1 MSSDHHDHDHDH
13 DHEGMLEDQEL
24 SYRAKRS
31 LAIQELLIDKGLM
44 TRESIQH
51 KMDIMASRSPTDG
64 ARIIARAWVDPDF
77 KARLVADTR
86 SAVAELGYTLAP
98 ESELAVMQNT
108 ESVHHMVV
116 CTLCSCYPTS
126 LLGAPPDW
134 YKSLSYRS
142 RAVTDARGVM
152 REFGLD
158 LDDNIEVRVVDSTAD
173 LRYLVLP
180 LRPEGTKGM
189 SEEELARLV
198 TRDCMIGVTAALTPD
213 ALTVGASD

>member
-1 MSSDHHDHDHDH
+1 MSGDHHDHDH

-64 ARIIARAWVDPDF
+64 ARIVARAWVDPDF

-86 SAVAELGYTLAP
+86 SAVAELGYILAP
-98 ESELAVMQNT
+98 ESQLAVMENT
-108 ESVHHMVV
+108 ASVHHIVV

-126 LLGAPPDW
+126 LLGPPPDW
-134 YKSLSYRS
+134 YKSFAYRS
-142 RAVTDARGVM
+142 RAVSDPRSVM

-158 LDDNIEVRVVDSTAD
+158 LDESVEVRVVDSTAD
-173 LRYLVLP
+173 LRYVVLP
-180 LRPEGTKGM
+180 ERPAGTEDM
-189 SEEELARLV
+189 SEEELAKLV
-198 TRDCMIGVTAALTPD
+198 NRDSMIGVTN
-213 ALTVGASD
+213 ASSPEVVSV

>member
-1 MSSDHHDHDHDH
+1 MSGDHHDHDH

-86 SAVAELGYTLAP
+86 SAVAELGYILAP
-98 ESELAVMQNT
+98 ESQLAVMENT
-108 ESVHHMVV
+108 ASVHHIVV

-126 LLGAPPDW
+126 LLGPPPDW
-134 YKSLSYRS
+134 YKSFAYRS
-142 RAVTDARGVM
+142 RAVSDPRGVM
-152 REFGLD
+152 REFGLE
-158 LDDNIEVRVVDSTAD
+158 LDESVEVRVVDSTAD
-173 LRYLVLP
+173 LRYVVLP
-180 LRPEGTKGM
+180 ERPAGTEDM
-189 SEEELARLV
+189 SEEELAKLV
-198 TRDCMIGVTAALTPD
+198 NRDSMIGVTN
-213 ALTVGASD
+213 ASSPEVVSV

>member
-1 MSSDHHDHDHDH
+1 MSGDHHDHDH

-64 ARIIARAWVDPDF
+64 ARIIARAWVDPEF

-86 SAVAELGYTLAP
+86 SAVAELGYILAP
-98 ESELAVMQNT
+98 ESQLAVMENT
-108 ESVHHMVV
+108 SSVHHIVV

-126 LLGAPPDW
+126 LLGPPPDW
-134 YKSLSYRS
+134 YKSFAYRS
-142 RAVTDARGVM
+142 RAVSDPRGVM

-158 LDDNIEVRVVDSTAD
+158 LDESVEVRVVDSTAD
-173 LRYLVLP
+173 LRYVVLP
-180 LRPEGTKGM
+180 VRPAGTEDM
-189 SEEELARLV
+189 SEEELAKLV
-198 TRDCMIGVTAALTPD
+198 NRDSMIGVTN
-213 ALTVGASD
+213 ASSPEVVSV

>member
-64 ARIIARAWVDPDF
+64 ARIVARAWVDPEF

-86 SAVAELGYTLAP
+86 SAVAELGYVLAP
-98 ESELAVMQNT
+98 ESQLAVMENT
-108 ESVHHMVV
+108 ASVHHIVV

-126 LLGAPPDW
+126 LLGPPPDW
-134 YKSLSYRS
+134 YKSFAYRS
-142 RAVTDARGVM
+142 RAVSDPRGVM
-152 REFGLD
+152 REFGLE
-158 LDDNIEVRVVDSTAD
+158 LDESVEVRVVDSTAD
-173 LRYLVLP
+173 LRYVVLP
-180 LRPEGTKGM
+180 ERPAGTEDM
-189 SEEELARLV
+189 SEEELAKLV
-198 TRDCMIGVTAALTPD
+198 NRDSMIGVTN
-213 ALTVGASD
+213 ASSPEVVSV

>member
-1 MSSDHHDHDHDH
+1 MSGDHHDHDH

-64 ARIIARAWVDPDF
+64 ARIIARAWVDPEF

-86 SAVAELGYTLAP
+86 SAVAELGYILAP
-98 ESELAVMQNT
+98 ESQLAVMENT
-108 ESVHHMVV
+108 ASVHHIVV

-126 LLGAPPDW
+126 LLGPPPDW
-134 YKSLSYRS
+134 YKSFAYRS
-142 RAVTDARGVM
+142 RAVSDPRGVM

-158 LDDNIEVRVVDSTAD
+158 LDESVEVRVVDSTAD
-173 LRYLVLP
+173 LRYVVLP
-180 LRPEGTKGM
+180 ERPAGTEDM
-189 SEEELARLV
+189 SEEELAKLV
-198 TRDCMIGVTAALTPD
+198 NRDSMIGVTN
-213 ALTVGASD
+213 ASSPEVVSV

>member
-1 MSSDHHDHDHDH
+1 MSGDHHDHDHDH

-64 ARIIARAWVDPDF
+64 ARIVARAWVDPEF

-86 SAVAELGYTLAP
+86 SAVAELGYVLAP
-98 ESELAVMQNT
+98 ESQLAVMENT
-108 ESVHHMVV
+108 DSVHHVVV

-126 LLGAPPDW
+126 LLGPPPDW
-134 YKSLSYRS
+134 YKSFAYRS
-142 RAVTDARGVM
+142 RAVSDPRGVM
-152 REFGLD
+152 REFGLE
-158 LDDNIEVRVVDSTAD
+158 LDTSVEVRVVDSTAD
-173 LRYLVLP
+173 LRYIVLP
-180 LRPEGTKGM
+180 VRPAGTEDM
-189 SEEELARLV
+189 SEEELAKLV
-198 TRDCMIGVTAALTPD
+198 NRDSMIGVTK
-213 ALTVGASD
+213 ASSPEVVNA

>member
-1 MSSDHHDHDHDH
+1 MSGDHHDHDH

-64 ARIIARAWVDPDF
+64 ARIVARAWVDPEF

-86 SAVAELGYTLAP
+86 SAVAELGYVLAP
-98 ESELAVMQNT
+98 ESQLAVMENT
-108 ESVHHMVV
+108 DSVHHVVV

-126 LLGAPPDW
+126 LLGPPPDW
-134 YKSLSYRS
+134 YKSFAYRS
-142 RAVTDARGVM
+142 RAVSDPRGVM
-152 REFGLD
+152 REFGLE
-158 LDDNIEVRVVDSTAD
+158 LDTSVEVRVVDSTAD
-173 LRYLVLP
+173 LRYIVLP
-180 LRPEGTKGM
+180 VRPAGTEDM
-189 SEEELARLV
+189 SEEELAKLV
-198 TRDCMIGVTAALTPD
+198 NRDSMIGVTK
-213 ALTVGASD
+213 ASSPEVVNA

>member
-1 MSSDHHDHDHDH
+1 MSGDHHDHDH

-86 SAVAELGYTLAP
+86 SAVAELGYILAP
-98 ESELAVMQNT
+98 ESQLAVMENT
-108 ESVHHMVV
+108 SSVHHIVV

-126 LLGAPPDW
+126 LLGPPPDW
-134 YKSLSYRS
+134 YKSFAYRS
-142 RAVTDARGVM
+142 RAVSDPRGVM

-158 LDDNIEVRVVDSTAD
+158 LDESVEVRVVDSTAD
-173 LRYLVLP
+173 LRYVVLP
-180 LRPEGTKGM
+180 ERPAGTEDM
-189 SEEELARLV
+189 SEEELAKLV
-198 TRDCMIGVTAALTPD
+198 NRDSMIGVTN
-213 ALTVGASD
+213 ASSPEVVSV

>member
-1 MSSDHHDHDHDH
+1 MSGDHHDH
-13 DHEGMLEDQEL
+13 DHEGMLDDQEL
-24 SYRAKRS
+24 SYHAKRS
-31 LAIQELLIDKGLM
+31 LAIQELLDEKGLI
-44 TRESIQH
+44 TRENLQH
-51 KMDIMASRSPTDG
+51 KIDIMTSRSPTDG
-64 ARIIARAWVDPDF
+64 ARIVAHAWADADF
-77 KARLVADTR
+77 KARLIADPR

-98 ESELAVMQNT
+98 ESELAVMENT

-126 LLGAPPDW
+126 LLGPPPDW
-134 YKSLSYRS
+134 YKSLPYRS

-158 LDDNIEVRVVDSTAD
+158 LDDNIEVRVVDSAAD

-180 LRPEGTKGM
+180 LRPEGTEDM

-198 TRDCMIGVTAALTPD
+198 TRDCMIGVTNALTPD

>member
-1 MSSDHHDHDHDH
+1 MSSDHHDHDH

-31 LAIQELLIDKGLM
+31 LAIQELLIGKGLM

-64 ARIIARAWVDPDF
+64 ARIVARAWVDPEF

-86 SAVAELGYTLAP
+86 SAVAELGYVLAP
-98 ESELAVMQNT
+98 ESQLAVMENT
-108 ESVHHMVV
+108 ASVHHIVV

-126 LLGAPPDW
+126 LLGPPPDW
-134 YKSLSYRS
+134 YKSFAYRS
-142 RAVTDARGVM
+142 RAVSDPRGVM

-158 LDDNIEVRVVDSTAD
+158 LDENVEVRVVDSTAD
-173 LRYLVLP
+173 LRYVVLP
-180 LRPEGTKGM
+180 ERPAGTEDM
-189 SEEELARLV
+189 SEEELAKLV
-198 TRDCMIGVTAALTPD
+198 NRDSMIGVTN
-213 ALTVGASD
+213 ASSPEVVNA

>member
-1 MSSDHHDHDHDH
+1 MSGDHHDHDH

-51 KMDIMASRSPTDG
+51 EMDIMASRSPTSG

-77 KARLVADTR
+77 KARLVTDTR
-86 SAVAELGYTLAP
+86 SAVAELGYILAP
-98 ESELAVMQNT
+98 ESQLAVMENT
-108 ESVHHMVV
+108 ASVHHIVV

-126 LLGAPPDW
+126 LLGPPPDW
-134 YKSLSYRS
+134 YKSFAYRS
-142 RAVTDARGVM
+142 RAVSDPRGVM

-158 LDDNIEVRVVDSTAD
+158 LDESVEVRVVDSTAD
-173 LRYLVLP
+173 LRYVVLP
-180 LRPEGTKGM
+180 VRPAGTEDM
-189 SEEELARLV
+189 SEEELAKLV
-198 TRDCMIGVTAALTPD
+198 NRDSMIGVTN
-213 ALTVGASD
+213 ASSPEVVSV

>member
-1 MSSDHHDHDHDH
+1 MSGDHHDHDHDH
-13 DHEGMLEDQEL
+13 DGMLDDQEL
-24 SYRAKRS
+24 SYHAKRS
-31 LAIQELLIDKGLM
+31 LAIQELLDEKGLI
-44 TRESIQH
+44 TRENLQH
-51 KMDIMASRSPTDG
+51 KIDIMASRSPTDG
-64 ARIIARAWVDPDF
+64 ARIVAHAWVDAEF
-77 KARLVADTR
+77 KARLIADPR

-98 ESELAVMQNT
+98 ESQLAVMENT

-116 CTLCSCYPTS
+116 CTLCSCYPSS
-126 LLGAPPDW
+126 LLGPPPDW
-134 YKSLSYRS
+134 YKSLPYRS

-180 LRPEGTKGM
+180 RRPEGTEGM

-198 TRDCMIGVTAALTPD
+198 TRDCMIGVTDALTPD
-213 ALTVGASD
+213 ALTVGAGD